1 MKYVQRIMDML
12 DFSLKE
18 NPKLTTVIPLDLIK
32 YIVLPYI
39 SYTPLDF
46 YHVTI
51 DQTPCLYQ
59 SFENEIYEKIPTS
72 LKTFEDL
79 DELAKTLDR
88 QFLIREGYLYPEEDD
103 LPEELGRGQGDEI
116 DPSLDDRGNLC
127 ARFKYEVGYLI
138 RLTPKYK
145 SVSHDHFE
153 LRMTPPETITLNYPE
168 GTSFEDHV
176 CDVMQPVYRRVYK
189 ELNEYN
195 EQVMRFIVESGFVQ
209 SNPYIFCLSVKC
221 LTHLRCRPGLNN
233 LMTMI
238 INDPEMLKIVKEE
251 GIELV
256 CYDED
261 EQ

>member
-46 YHVTI
+46 YDVTI

-72 LKTFEDL
+72 LKTLEEL
-79 DELAKTLDR
+79 DALAKTLDR
-88 QFLIREGYLYPEEDD
+88 QFLIREGYLYPEED
-103 LPEELGRGQGDEI
+103 DEI

-145 SVSHDHFE
+145 SVSQDHFE
-153 LRMTPPETITLNYPE
+153 PRTTPLESITLNYPE
-168 GTSFEDHV
+168 ETCFDDHV
-176 CDVMQPVYRRVYK
+176 CDVMQPVYHRVYHEIQK
-189 ELNEYN
+189 YN
-195 EQVMRFIVESGFVQ
+195 EQVMNYLRCDD
-209 SNPYIFCLSVKC
+209 PDADIFGLCVKC
-221 LTHLRCRPGLNN
+221 LTHLRYRPELND
-233 LMTMI
+233 LMAMM
-238 INDPEMLKIVKEE
+238 INDPDMIKIVKEE
-251 GIELV
+251 GIKLV
-256 CYDED
+256 FYDED
-261 EQ
+261 EE

>member
-39 SYTPLDF
+39 SYTPLNF
-46 YHVTI
+46 YDVTI
-51 DQTPCLYQ
+51 DETPCLYQ
-59 SFENEIYEKIPTS
+59 SFENEVYEKIPTS
-72 LKTFEDL
+72 LKTLEEL
-79 DELAKTLDR
+79 DALAKTLDR
-88 QFLIREGYLYPEEDD
+88 QFLIREGYLYPEED
-103 LPEELGRGQGDEI
+103 DEI

-145 SVSHDHFE
+145 SVSQDHFE
-153 LRMTPPETITLNYPE
+153 PRTSPLESITLNYPE
-168 GTSFEDHV
+168 GTSFDDHV
-176 CDVMQPVYRRVYK
+176 CDVMQSVYHRVYK

-195 EQVMRFIVESGFVQ
+195 EQVMRFLTESGFVQ
-209 SNPYIFCLSVKC
+209 THPDIFGLSVKC

-238 INDPEMLKIVKEE
+238 INDPDMLKIVKEE